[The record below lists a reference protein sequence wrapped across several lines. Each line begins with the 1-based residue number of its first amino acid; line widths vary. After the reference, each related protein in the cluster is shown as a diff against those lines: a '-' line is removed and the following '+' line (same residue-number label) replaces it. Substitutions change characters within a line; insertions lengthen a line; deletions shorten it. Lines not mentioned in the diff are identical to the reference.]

1 MDCRYI
7 TSALKPEQLPDFEL
21 PELAFIGRS
30 NTGKSTLINALLGHS
45 KLARHGRTPG
55 QTQMINF
62 FQVAHQLILAD
73 LPGYGFSAIRRDVA
87 EQWQP
92 LVEAYVRRPNIRD
105 FLFLVDCRR
114 ELNDEDW
121 ELAFILGRNV
131 PLYVVLTKSDK
142 VAKHELH
149 SRIQRLQKEI
159 EAKGIAVKK
168 IVAVSSMKRQGL
180 DQVREDLFGTI
191 IPPR

>member
-30 NTGKSTLINALLGHS
+30 NTGKSTLINSLLGHS

-62 FQVAHQLILAD
+62 FSVAGQVILAD
-73 LPGYGFSAIRRDVA
+73 LPGYGFSAIRKDVSD
-87 EQWQP
+87 QWQP
-92 LVEAYVRRPNIRD
+92 LVEAYIRRPNIRD

-121 ELAFILGRNV
+121 ELAFLLGRNL
-131 PLYVVLTKSDK
+131 PIYLILTKSDK
-142 VAKHELH
+142 LAKHEL
-149 SRIQRLQKEI
+149 QKRVKKLEDDVR
-159 EAKGIAVKK
+159 EKGVAVKK
-168 IVAVSSMKRQGL
+168 IVCVSSLKKQGL
-180 DQVREDLFGTI
+180 DQVREDLFGSI